1 MNFTTAHVKL
11 LWPSPKLLYQNT
23 KTKGLLMHT
32 MPQKLSPDLVKG
44 GLKNG
49 NFS

>member
-11 LWPSPKLLYQNT
+11 LWPSPKLLHQNT